1 MDLERFIEEWR
12 REDEEAK
19 EIRGREVDWNF
30 IEKQKE
36 PIKTT
41 LKLLIETGDLR
52 LISKITGICID
63 KLKQHKN

>member
-19 EIRGREVDWNF
+19 EIRRREIDWNF

-36 PIKTT
+36 PIK
-41 LKLLIETGDLR
+41 
-52 LISKITGICID
+52 
-63 KLKQHKN
+63 QH